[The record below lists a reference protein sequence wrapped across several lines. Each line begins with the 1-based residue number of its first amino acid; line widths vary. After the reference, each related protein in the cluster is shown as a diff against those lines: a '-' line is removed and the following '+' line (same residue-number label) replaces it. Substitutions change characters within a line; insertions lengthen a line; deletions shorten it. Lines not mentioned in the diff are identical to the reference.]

1 MKMDFAQ
8 FRKLF
13 KIITWYTNLHI
24 FFWDSSKQDIMCP
37 KKGFLKQL
45 ISVCLHNNR
54 GFKKKKIGRI
64 PFQLFLLLETVDP
77 VFSLI

>member
-1 MKMDFAQ
+1 MF
-8 FRKLF
+8 
-13 KIITWYTNLHI
+13 
-24 FFWDSSKQDIMCP
+24 P

-54 GFKKKKIGRI
+54 GFKKKKKIGRI

>member
-1 MKMDFAQ
+1 MF
-8 FRKLF
+8 
-13 KIITWYTNLHI
+13 
-24 FFWDSSKQDIMCP
+24 P

-54 GFKKKKIGRI
+54 GFKKKIGRI

>member
-1 MKMDFAQ
+1 MF
-8 FRKLF
+8 
-13 KIITWYTNLHI
+13 
-24 FFWDSSKQDIMCP
+24 P

-45 ISVCLHNNR
+45 ISVCLHNNH